1 MRLRNPMHCSPPG
14 SSVRG
19 ISQARILEWV
29 ATPSSR
35 GPSQPRDQTRA
46 SGLPALAGGFF
57 TTSITLGLPGGSAGK
72 ESACNARDPGS
83 IPGSGRSPGE
93 GIGYLFQYSDLEK
106 NSMDCIVHGVTKS
119 WTQLRLSLTQTLES
133 PLDSKEIKS
142 VNPEG
147 NQP

>member
-1 MRLRNPMHCSPPG
+1 MRVGPKRRQSTKELMLSNCIGDSRLLGFPH
-14 SSVRG
+14 SSVGR
-19 ISQARILEWV
+19 
-29 ATPSSR
+29 
-35 GPSQPRDQTRA
+35 
-46 SGLPALAGGFF
+46 
-57 TTSITLGLPGGSAGK
+57 

-106 NSMDCIVHGVTKS
+106 NSMDCIVHGVAKS